1 MSQEPTVNAVDVEA
15 EFMADVLRSPEGEK
29 IKLCIQCGTC
39 SASCPTSH
47 AMDYT
52 PREIIA
58 ALRAG
63 MLDRV
68 LNSEM
73 MWTCTSCYN
82 CTTRCPQGIK
92 LTDIMYELKRLAIK
106 HNLSP
111 GGRNAAELQKAFV
124 EEVERYGR
132 NPESS
137 MMTKFYLRTNPF
149 EAIRNLPFAARMWQR
164 GRIKFLGHQRIAG
177 QEQLAEISRRAKEAT

>member
-1 MSQEPTVNAVDVEA
+1 MTPEPTASNLDLAE

-39 SASCPTSH
+39 SASCPTSQ

-68 LNSEM
+68 LSSDM

-82 CTTRCPQGIK
+82 CTVRCPQGIK
-92 LTDIMYELKRLAIK
+92 LTDVMYELKRLAIK
-106 HNLSP
+106 YNLSP
-111 GGRNAAELQKAFV
+111 AGRNAAELQKAFV
-124 EEVERYGR
+124 EEVESYGR

-137 MMTKFYLRTNPF
+137 MMTKFYLRTNML
-149 EAIRNLPFAARMWQR
+149 EAVRNLPFAVRMWQR
-164 GRIKFLGHQRIAG
+164 GRVKFLGHQRIAG
-177 QEQLAEISRRAKEAT
+177 RDQLAEISKRAKEAT